1 MGVKTAAMTL
11 AVAVASMGWSAAA
24 AAQCAT
30 VDPAVVP
37 DMRIDP
43 LDTTGAAQLMQ
54 PATLNFRRTGAD
66 ATPLTILYQILD
78 EDSPVHARVGA
89 SAGPQVEWRSDD
101 TGRDIS
107 VSRGDAYAL
116 LRSGKITLAPDETSK
131 QAGVRLFL
139 KELREDLPAGVY
151 REQFTLRYWCGDDAS
166 AAMPYESPGIVT
178 VTVQV
183 PNVLSASIAGASTR
197 GEIDFLDFATLS
209 RSLSVSVRSTGRY
222 RVNARSLNGSV
233 MLREGAAAPGP
244 AERIAYSVRFGG
256 HALGLGADGGFVNP
270 RAGLAGQQIPLE
282 VTAEDVSKKR
292 AGAYRDT
299 LILTLS
305 PVS

>member
-1 MGVKTAAMTL
+1 MGVKKTAMTL
-11 AVAVASMGWSAAA
+11 AVTAFVTGWSGTAM
-24 AAQCAT
+24 AQCAT
-30 VDPAVVP
+30 VDPMAVP

-43 LDTTGAAQLMQ
+43 LDTAGAAQLMQ
-54 PATLNFRRTGAD
+54 PATLNFRRVGVD
-66 ATPLTILYQILD
+66 ATPLTIVYQILD
-78 EDSPVHARVGA
+78 EDTAVHARVGA

-116 LRSGKITLAPDETSK
+116 LRSGKVVLAADENSK
-131 QAGVRLFL
+131 RAGLRLFL
-139 KELREDLPAGVY
+139 KELREDLPAGIY
-151 REQFTLRYWCGDDAS
+151 REQFTVRYWCDEEGAT
-166 AAMPYESPGIVT
+166 MPYESPGIVA

-183 PNVLSASIAGASTR
+183 PNVLSASVAGASAR

-222 RVNARSLNGSV
+222 SVSARSLNGSV
-233 MLREGAAAPGP
+233 MLREGAAAPTE
-244 AERIAYSVRFGG
+244 AERITYSVRFGG
-256 HALGLGADGGFVNP
+256 HRLELDTSGGFVHP

-292 AGAYRDT
+292 AGSYNDT